1 MTGIYST
8 DDRLSLIRAVNITNG
23 VVDGFNIRTETP
35 ICIPQQKLIKETYTK
50 DEVSKYNKRITRGAY
65 RGKTQLERNVWKIT
79 PFKNLIELNDI
90 PSKRRYYDTQITGD

>member
-1 MTGIYST
+1 M
-8 DDRLSLIRAVNITNG
+8 
-23 VVDGFNIRTETP
+23 
-35 ICIPQQKLIKETYTK
+35 
-50 DEVSKYNKRITRGAY
+50 ITRGAY

>member
-1 MTGIYST
+1 MRG
-8 DDRLSLIRAVNITNG
+8 
-23 VVDGFNIRTETP
+23 E
-35 ICIPQQKLIKETYTK
+35 K
-50 DEVSKYNKRITRGAY
+50 SKQGKIITRGAY